1 MTGTMPLGGS
11 GYRGRLF
18 STRDMY
24 DIDRTE
30 KLFVA
35 AVRENC
41 GYHYRNCTEYRMILD
56 HAGFSPESIAGMEDI
71 PGIPFLPTLFF
82 KRHAIFSMPEDK
94 IRMEVLSSGT
104 SGMASR
110 MGYIWD

>member
-1 MTGTMPLGGS
+1 MTGTMPLGGF

-41 GYHYRNCTEYRMILD
+41 GYHYRNCTEYRMILR
-56 HAGFSPESIAGMEDI
+56 F
-71 PGIPFLPTLFF
+71 GIEPLALAAE
-82 KRHAIFSMPEDK
+82 KERA
-94 IRMEVLSSGT
+94 L
-104 SGMASR
+104 
-110 MGYIWD
+110 

>member
-1 MTGTMPLGGS
+1 
-11 GYRGRLF
+11 
-18 STRDMY
+18 MY
-24 DIDRTE
+24 DIDGTE

-56 HAGFSPESIAGMEDI
+56 HAGFSPESIARMEDI
-71 PGIPFLPTLFF
+71 SGIPFLPTLFF

-94 IRMEVLSSGT
+94 IRMEVLSS
-104 SGMASR
+104 AR
-110 MGYIWD
+110 W

>member
-1 MTGTMPLGGS
+1 
-11 GYRGRLF
+11 
-18 STRDMY
+18 MY

-104 SGMASR
+104 SGMAKTTRLTLGVPERLAPGPS
-110 MGYIWD
+110 GYAQPHRI